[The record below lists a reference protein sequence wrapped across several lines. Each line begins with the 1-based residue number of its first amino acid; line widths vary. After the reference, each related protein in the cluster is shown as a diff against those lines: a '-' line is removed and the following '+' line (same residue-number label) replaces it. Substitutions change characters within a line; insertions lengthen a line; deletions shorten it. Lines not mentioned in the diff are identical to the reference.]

1 MEEPLCKLKGIVQKA
16 ILTQGKWYTLELQL
30 DDEAYEKSGIPKTK
44 PIWIDGNH
52 RINVGERVILYYD
65 RQHAFASSAL
75 TVSAYEILNEF
86 GEVIFQ
92 YNTPE

>member
-1 MEEPLCKLKGIVQKA
+1 MEKELSKIEGIVKHAELRQRR
-16 ILTQGKWYTLELQL
+16 WYTLELQL
-30 DDEAYEKSGIPKTK
+30 NDEAYKKAEIPKTK
-44 PIWIDGNH
+44 PIWVDGCH